1 MSFWI
6 AILFITLIV
15 CIVAFYPLLKK
26 NKQIDATK
34 RDSLNKAF
42 YFDRLKEVENEANEG
57 VIDDPEQTKLELQQN
72 LLDDIPETAQPVQGE
87 KLKLGKAWFVSLI
100 LFVGGISFAI
110 YSNVGSWL
118 SNSMLDT
125 THQKL
130 DYFYERLKSEDKN
143 PLSTEEMNQF
153 AMALRVDLQKNPN
166 DDQKWYMLG
175 QIGMALDDGQL
186 AHDAFS
192 KAAQLKPDNLA
203 YKLSHAQLLLFSEAQ
218 EDKTQGEALLK
229 EIIRQD
235 HTNFDALSLLAFHS
249 FEKEDFKMAAM
260 TWGMMLK
267 LLPDEDPRKV
277 TVERSFNM
285 ALSNLSEQDKQE
297 LQLQKGEKK

>member
-1 MSFWI
+1 MNFWL
-6 AILFITLIV
+6 AIIFVTLIV
-15 CIVAFYPLLKK
+15 CGVAFYPLLKK
-26 NKQIDATK
+26 NKQIDNTK

-57 VIDDPEQTKLELQQN
+57 VIDDPEQTKLELQKN
-72 LLDDIPETAQPVQGE
+72 LLDDIPHSIQSATSE
-87 KLKLGKAWFVSLI
+87 KLTLGKSWFVALI

-110 YSNVGSWL
+110 YSNVGSWF

-130 DYFYERLKSEDKN
+130 DSFYERLKTEETN
-143 PLSTEEMNQF
+143 PLSQEEMNQF
-153 AMALRVDLQKNPN
+153 AMALRVDLQSNPN
-166 DDQKWYMLG
+166 DDKKWYMLG

-192 KAAQLKPDNLA
+192 KAAQLKPDNLD

-218 EDKTQGEALLK
+218 EDKKQGETLLK

-235 HTNFDALSLLAFHS
+235 HTNFNALSLLAFHS

-267 LLPDEDPRKV
+267 LLPDEDPSKV

-285 ALSNLSEQDKQE
+285 ALSNLSEAEKQE
-297 LQLQKGEKK
+297 LQKGEKK

>member
-1 MSFWI
+1 MNFWL
-6 AILFITLIV
+6 AIIFITLIV

-26 NKQIDATK
+26 NRQINDTK

-42 YFDRLKEVENEANEG
+42 YFDCLKEVENEANEG

-72 LLDDIPETAQPVQGE
+72 LLDDIPETKQTAE
-87 KLKLGKAWFVSLI
+87 TSSLNLGKAWFVSLI
-100 LFVGGISFAI
+100 ILVGGVSFAV
-110 YSNVGSWL
+110 YSSVGSWF

-130 DYFYERLKSEDKN
+130 DYFYERLKTEDTN
-143 PLSTEEMNQF
+143 PLSSEEMNQF
-153 AMALRVDLQKNPN
+153 AMALRVDLQTNPQ

-203 YKLSHAQLLLFSEAQ
+203 YKLSHAQLLLFSESP
-218 EDKTQGEALLK
+218 EDKKQGEGLLK

-235 HTNFDALSLLAFHS
+235 HTNFNALSLLAFHS

-267 LLPDEDPRKV
+267 LLPDEDPRKI

-285 ALSNLSEQDKQE
+285 ALSNLSDAEKQE
-297 LQLQKGEKK
+297 LQKGGEK

>member
-1 MSFWI
+1 MNFWL
-6 AILFITLIV
+6 AIIFVTLIV
-15 CIVAFYPLLKK
+15 CGVAFYPLLKK
-26 NKQIDATK
+26 NKQIDNTK

-57 VIDDPEQTKLELQQN
+57 VIDDPEQTKLELQKN
-72 LLDDIPETAQPVQGE
+72 LLDDIPHSTQSATSE
-87 KLKLGKAWFVSLI
+87 KLTLGKSWFVALI

-110 YSNVGSWL
+110 YSNVGSWF

-130 DYFYERLKSEDKN
+130 DSFYERLKTEETN
-143 PLSTEEMNQF
+143 PLSQEEMNQF
-153 AMALRVDLQKNPN
+153 AMALRVDLQSNPN
-166 DDQKWYMLG
+166 DDKKWYMLG
-175 QIGMALDDGQL
+175 QIGMALDDGQF

-192 KAAQLKPDNLA
+192 KAAQLKPDNLD

-218 EDKTQGEALLK
+218 EDKKQGETLLK

-235 HTNFDALSLLAFHS
+235 HTNFNALSLLAFHS

-285 ALSNLSEQDKQE
+285 ALSNLSEAEKQE
-297 LQLQKGEKK
+297 LQKGEKK

>member
-1 MSFWI
+1 MNFWL
-6 AILFITLIV
+6 AIIFITLIV
-15 CIVAFYPLLKK
+15 CIVAFYPLVKK
-26 NKQIDATK
+26 NKPINDTK

-42 YFDRLKEVENEANEG
+42 YFDRLKEVESEANEG

-72 LLDDIPETAQPVQGE
+72 LLDDIPETKQQTTHTTLPF
-87 KLKLGKAWFVSLI
+87 GKAWLASLI
-100 LFVGGISFAI
+100 VLVGGVSFAV
-110 YSNVGSWL
+110 YSSVGSWF

-130 DYFYERLKSEDKN
+130 DYFYERLKTEETN
-143 PLSTEEMNQF
+143 PLSNEEMNQF
-153 AMALRVDLQKNPN
+153 AMALRVDLQKNPA

-192 KAAQLKPDNLA
+192 KAAQLKPENID
-203 YKLSHAQLLLFSEAQ
+203 YKLSHAQLLLFSEAP

-235 HTNFDALSLLAFHS
+235 HTNFNALSLLAFHS

-267 LLPDEDPRKV
+267 LLPNDDPRKT

-285 ALSNLSEQDKQE
+285 ALSNLSEAEKQA
-297 LQLQKGEKK
+297 LQKGAEK

>member
-1 MSFWI
+1 MNFWL
-6 AILFITLIV
+6 AIIFVTLIV
-15 CIVAFYPLLKK
+15 CGVAFYPLLKK
-26 NKQIDATK
+26 NKQIDNTK

-57 VIDDPEQTKLELQQN
+57 VIDDPEQTKLELQKN
-72 LLDDIPETAQPVQGE
+72 LLDDIPHSTQNATSE
-87 KLKLGKAWFVSLI
+87 KLTLGKSWFVALI

-110 YSNVGSWL
+110 YSNVGSWF

-130 DYFYERLKSEDKN
+130 DSFYERLKTEETN
-143 PLSTEEMNQF
+143 PLSQEEMNQF
-153 AMALRVDLQKNPN
+153 AMALRVDLQSNPN
-166 DDQKWYMLG
+166 DDKKWYMLG

-192 KAAQLKPDNLA
+192 KAAQLKPDNLD

-218 EDKTQGEALLK
+218 EDKKQGETLLK

-235 HTNFDALSLLAFHS
+235 HTNFNALSLLAFHS

-277 TVERSFNM
+277 TIERSFNM
-285 ALSNLSEQDKQE
+285 ALSNLSEAEKQE
-297 LQLQKGEKK
+297 LQKGEKK

>member
-1 MSFWI
+1 MNFWL
-6 AILFITLIV
+6 AIVLITLIV

-26 NKQIDATK
+26 NRQINDTK

-57 VIDDPEQTKLELQQN
+57 VIDDPEQTKLELQQS
-72 LLDDIPETAQPVQGE
+72 LLDDIPENNQDIATHSN
-87 KLKLGKAWFVSLI
+87 LNLGKVWFISLI
-100 LFVGGISFAI
+100 IFISGVSFAI
-110 YSNVGSWL
+110 YSSVGSWF
-118 SNSMLDT
+118 SNTMLDT
-125 THQKL
+125 SHQKL
-130 DYFYERLKSEDKN
+130 DYFYDRLKSEETN

-153 AMALRVDLQKNPN
+153 AMALRVDLQNN
-166 DDQKWYMLG
+166 QTDAQKWYMLG

-192 KAAQLKPDNLA
+192 KAAQLKPENID
-203 YKLSHAQLLLFSEAQ
+203 YKLSYAQLLLFSEVA
-218 EDKTQGEALLK
+218 EDKKQGESLLK

-235 HTNFDALSLLAFHS
+235 HTNFNALSLLAFHS

-267 LLPDEDPRKV
+267 LVPDEDPRKI
-277 TVERSFNM
+277 TIERSLNM
-285 ALSNLSEQDKQE
+285 ALSNLTDTEKQE
-297 LQLQKGEKK
+297 LQKGNPK